1 MSQIDVKPAQ
11 GHIEVKNFALSYET
25 IEGSVEAVTDTQI
38 HVKPG
43 EFVSIVG
50 PSGCGKSTLLNAVAG
65 FLKPTAGTV
74 TVDGVAVNG
83 PSAERGMVFQQYSLF
98 PWKTVREN
106 VEFGLKMRG
115 MARSQRER
123 AARTLLGLAGLE
135 AFEKHYPERLSGGMK
150 QRVGIVRALATGPK
164 VLLLDEPFG
173 ALDAQTRVIMQ
184 QILTNMWQRLKI
196 SVLFVTHDLD
206 EAIFLS
212 DRVYC
217 MTARP
222 GSIKAEIPIP
232 LERPRQQSMMM
243 SSEFLALRRGLM
255 SLIRGEPE
263 GDGRRD
269 HRSRHAG
276 AEYRAARLLAG
287 GRDLVRHCE
296 KRSNG
301 AIHLCF
307 AGPVIGRAFA
317 RPVGSHCRGIGI
329 DLRCKKCYRSVP
341 SNSNAEQ
348 TSCSLESKAG
358 RAASSGT
365 AMPSTWRRVIRACP
379 GMSNCS
385 R

>member
-1 MSQIDVKPAQ
+1 MSQIELRPPK
-11 GHIEVKNFALSYET
+11 GHIEVSDFALSYET
-25 IEGSVEAVTDTQI
+25 LEGPVEAVSNTRI
-38 HVKPG
+38 SVRPG

-65 FLKPTAGTV
+65 FLKPTTGTV
-74 TVDGVAVNG
+74 KVDDEEVNG

-115 MARSQRER
+115 MPSSQRER

-184 QILTNMWQRLKI
+184 QILTNLWQRLKI
-196 SVLFVTHDLD
+196 SVLFVTHDID

-255 SLIRGEPE
+255 SLIREESLKAMGGEINDSAMQ
-263 GDGRRD
+263 GL
-269 HRSRHAG
+269 S
-276 AEYRAARLLAG
+276 
-287 GRDLVRHCE
+287 
-296 KRSNG
+296 
-301 AIHLCF
+301 
-307 AGPVIGRAFA
+307 
-317 RPVGSHCRGIGI
+317 I
-329 DLRCKKCYRSVP
+329 DLHGHSL
-341 SNSNAEQ
+341 AEI
-348 TSCSLESKAG
+348 L
-358 RAASSGT
+358 
-365 AMPSTWRRVIRACP
+365 
-379 GMSNCS
+379 
-385 R
+385 